1 MPYDRKPTPLAFAP
15 SEGVGKRKNRFFI
28 QTNEGL
34 IESYF
39 WNGIELPVKVH
50 EWHDERF
57 PPAPQKTGRGHYIY
71 ALPGGGDHVPIKTSK
86 VGYKY
91 NE

>member
-1 MPYDRKPTPLAFAP
+1 MPYDRKPTPLAFTP
-15 SEGVGKRKNRFFI
+15 SAGVGERRNRFFI
-28 QTNEGL
+28 QTSEGL
-34 IESYF
+34 IESYL

-71 ALPGGGDHVPIKTSK
+71 ATPGGGEHVPIKTSK
-86 VGYKY
+86 IGYRY